1 MNSHTVMIGESVP
14 LGAAVEPVIRSA
26 GRLIVPF
33 WPADPRLGQP
43 TWPGESE
50 VLMPGRWSPPIGPG
64 VTYRRTSYLEQARTL
79 PGAVDVLVVAAVR
92 DADGWVLP
100 WTSGTTGAVATAG
113 VDRLVVVEARGQS
126 VVPGAPRIHAD
137 EIDVVGVAPSSLAPE
152 RADRV
157 ARGPSPEVERIGAS
171 LADLIPRGAWVE
183 LGIGALPSA
192 LLRHLPPDRV
202 AGFVCGTAD
211 VNLLESVTS
220 WSEAGWTVPVHTA
233 MVFAPDRLV
242 ARAAEAQQLRLV
254 PAEVSHCGS
263 PELPFVAVNAAVSV
277 DLAGN
282 VNTERVDGRVVSGRG
297 GHPDFTRRGH
307 LSRGGLSIV
316 TLRSRN
322 RNGASN
328 LVASLP
334 EDERST
340 DGALVDMI
348 VTEHGIADLRG
359 LDREQ
364 RAGAITSIAHP
375 DDRRALLSA
384 VPVGACSSTVGSCS
398 STAAS

>member
-1 MNSHTVMIGESVP
+1 MNAHTVMIGESVP
-14 LGAAVEPVIRSA
+14 LGPAAQPAIRSA

-33 WPADPRLGQP
+33 WPADPRLGLL

-64 VTYRRTSYLEQARTL
+64 VTYRRSSYLDQARTL
-79 PGAVDVLVVAAVR
+79 PGTVDVLVVAAVR

-100 WTSGTTGAVATAG
+100 WTSGTTGAVAAAG
-113 VDRLVVVEARGQS
+113 VDRVVVVEALGQT
-126 VVPGAPRIHAD
+126 VVPGAPRIRAD
-137 EIDVVGVAPSSLAPE
+137 EIEVVGVAPSPLSPV
-152 RADRV
+152 RAEAV
-157 ARGPSPEVERIGAS
+157 ARPPSPEVERIGAA

-211 VNLLESVTS
+211 VNLLDSVTA
-220 WSEAGWTVPVHTA
+220 WSASGWTVPVHTA

-242 ARAAEAQQLRLV
+242 ARAVEVQQLRLV

-263 PELPFVAVNAAVSV
+263 PELPFVAVNAALSV

-307 LSRGGLSIV
+307 VSTGGLSIV

-322 RNGASN
+322 RNGVSN
-328 LVASLP
+328 IVSSLP
-334 EDERST
+334 TPERST
-340 DGALVDMI
+340 DGALVDVI

-359 LDREQ
+359 LDHEQ
-364 RAGAITSIAHP
+364 RARAITAIAHP
-375 DDRRALLSA
+375 DDR
-384 VPVGACSSTVGSCS
+384 STLVTADPMAAGS
-398 STAAS
+398 STAGS